1 MGDGLCGLVLLD
13 GLRLVENVFRDRDY
27 SGFIDYLDDLFVVL
41 FDDGIRRRN
50 CLILFDYLRGFG
62 IDEISKR
69 YGCSIEEVEYVLYRI
84 ERFLDENL
92 FYYYGLSKRFGE
104 EFTDND
110 ILSGSNYT
118 KEESYERNLRYQRS
132 LFYKCD
138 GIFQDGDISY
148 RRLVYRCG
156 DLEFSEFVDDFLL
169 ILKRNLKPKHFA
181 IFEMYINGN
190 SIIDIAKFYGVS
202 KQRISVLLREII
214 DKVRRLMNEYKYYDL
229 YDVYQSDANRCFYSK
244 YDTSFDLWR

>member
-41 FDDGIRRRN
+41 FDDVVRRRN
-50 CLILFDYLRGFG
+50 CLILFDYLRGFCV
-62 IDEISKR
+62 DEISNR
-69 YGCSIEEVEYVLYRI
+69 YGCSIDDVELVLCKI

-92 FYYYGLSKRFGE
+92 FYYYDLSKRFGE

-110 ILSGSNYT
+110 ILAGDDYT
-118 KEESYERNLRYQRS
+118 KEESYGSKLRRQS

-138 GIFQDGDISY
+138 GIFQDVDISY

-202 KQRISVLLREII
+202 KQSVFKLLKKII
-214 DKVRRLMNEYKYYDL
+214 NEVRRLMNEYKYYDL
-229 YDVYQSDANRCFYSK
+229 YDVYQSDANRYYYSE
-244 YDTSFDLWR
+244 YNTSFDLWR